1 MDEEISQK
9 LDEIIERLKRVEA
22 NQKTGLANQKT
33 GLEKIE
39 DATPDPGI
47 ELYGRKS

>member
-1 MDEEISQK
+1 MDEEISKK
-9 LDEIIERLKRVEA
+9 LDEIIERLKRLEA
-22 NQKTGLANQKT
+22 SQNTGLADQKTGFQ
-33 GLEKIE
+33 KIE